1 MLLSDVGLSRTSGL
15 SREQRGLG
23 RLKLAQ
29 RRIKIFGAMDKDSY
43 LEISSH
49 FGIYPLEQSI
59 ALRGDKFLK
68 KYSSSNNYLCRLIAK
83 H

>member
-1 MLLSDVGLSRTSGL
+1 M
-15 SREQRGLG
+15 
-23 RLKLAQ
+23 A
-29 RRIKIFGAMDKDSY
+29 KDSY

-59 ALRGDKFLK
+59 VLRGDKFLK
-68 KYSSSNNYLCRLIAK
+68 KYSSSDNYLCRLIAK

>member
-1 MLLSDVGLSRTSGL
+1 MNRVLF
-15 SREQRGLG
+15 
-23 RLKLAQ
+23 KN
-29 RRIKIFGAMDKDSY
+29 FGAMTKDSY

-68 KYSSSNNYLCRLIAK
+68 KVQFVGLLFMSADSQTLA
-83 H
+83 